1 MNPSIISRLWMVL
14 ITLLLHLNASVGHA
28 ASLALDVSQTLQ
40 DAVLLPEYLE
50 VLEDPG
56 KTLTLDE
63 VRSPAYAAR
72 FKGGNPATEDL
83 NYGYARAA
91 YWLRLHLRNTGTQ
104 PIERMLEIGNWGLEY
119 VDLYQPLP
127 DGSYQV
133 SKTGSMREF
142 SSRPHPNRNFVF
154 PLRLPPQFNGVLYVR
169 VQSVP
174 SIVVA
179 KLWEPQAFL
188 IYERNDYIA
197 QAAYYGLA
205 AGMILFNLLLF
216 IALRDRIYILYVL
229 FVSCMAITFIETSG
243 WGKQFFWHDLPFW
256 TSIGTNTC
264 YSLSLASALIF
275 ARRMLHTRQLL
286 PRTDKLM
293 LYGAYLLAFSVLM
306 FAIFRQYAAQVFEYI
321 YLLVV
326 LLILYVSVQ
335 CARLGQRSAYFF
347 LAAFLALMTG
357 SLLFS
362 LRVMGILPAHFFTT
376 NGLQMGA
383 ALEMVLL
390 ALALGDRFNQ
400 IRKQSVESKNEALQ
414 AKTQLVQSE
423 KMAALGLLIAG
434 VTHEINTPIG
444 AIKSSGSNITDALN
458 DALASLPSLFSA
470 LDAPT
475 MVLFLRLVSR
485 ANEPKTVLSSR
496 EARAVTTQTM
506 KQIEEAGIDNA
517 RRKAGIMVSL
527 NAQAVLAEFI
537 PLMLHPE
544 CDLIL
549 DTANNMAIIIN
560 STNNINTAVDRV
572 AKIVY
577 ALKSFSRVNEA
588 AELTEAS
595 LNDGLETVLT
605 IYQGQMKHG
614 IELVRQYDDIAPIKC
629 LPDELNQVWTNLI
642 HNALQAMNHQGT
654 LTIGVHRKENE
665 AIVSV
670 GDSGCGIPDEIR
682 SKIFDV
688 FFTTKAVG
696 VGSGLGLDIVKKII
710 DKHKGRIDVQSQVG
724 VGTTFTVYLPYT

>member
-1 MNPSIISRLWMVL
+1 MNPLKRSRFFGW
-14 ITLLLHLNASVGHA
+14 LLALLMQMGCVTGHA
-28 ASLALDVSQTLQ
+28 ASLALDASQMLQ
-40 DAVLLPEYLE
+40 DAVQLPEYFE
-50 VLEDPG
+50 VLEDPS
-56 KTLTLDE
+56 KALTLDE
-63 VRSPAYAAR
+63 VRSPAMAGR
-72 FKGGNPATEDL
+72 FKGGNPPTEDL
-83 NYGYARAA
+83 NYGYTRAA
-91 YWLRLHLRNTGTQ
+91 YWLRLHLRNTSTE
-104 PIERMLEIGNWGLEY
+104 PIERMLEVGNWGLES
-119 VDLYQPLP
+119 VNLYQPLA
-127 DGSYQV
+127 DGSYHTTQ
-133 SKTGSMREF
+133 TGSMLEF
-142 SSRPHPNRNFVF
+142 SSRPYPNRNFVF
-154 PLRLPPQFNGVLYVR
+154 PLRLPPQFNGVLYLR

-174 SIVVA
+174 VMVVA
-179 KLWEPQAFL
+179 KLWEPQAYFN
-188 IYERNDYIA
+188 YERNDYIA

-216 IALRDRIYILYVL
+216 VALRDRIYILYVL
-229 FVSCMAITFIETSG
+229 FVSCMVLTFLETSG
-243 WGKQFFWHDLPFW
+243 WGKQFFWQDVPFW
-256 TSIGTNTC
+256 TRIGTNTC
-264 YSLSLASALIF
+264 YSLSLAAALFF
-275 ARRMLHTRQLL
+275 ARRMLHTRQQM
-286 PRTDKLM
+286 PRTDRVM
-293 LYGAYLLAFSVLM
+293 LYAANLMVFSVPM
-306 FAIFRQYAAQVFEYI
+306 FVFFGQYAAQVFEYI
-321 YLLVV
+321 YLFLV
-326 LLILYVSVQ
+326 LFILYVSVQ

-347 LAAFLALMTG
+347 LAAFMALITG
-357 SLLFS
+357 GLLFS
-362 LRVMGILPAHFFTT
+362 LRVMGILPSHPLTT
-376 NGLQMGA
+376 MGFQIGA
-383 ALEMVLL
+383 AIEMVLL
-390 ALALGDRFNQ
+390 AFALGDRFKQ
-400 IRKQSVESKNEALQ
+400 IRTEGAVSKNEAML

-458 DALASLPSLFSA
+458 DALASLPALFNV
-470 LDAPT
+470 LDAQS
-475 MVLFLRLVSR
+475 MALFLRLISR

-496 EARAVTTQTM
+496 ESRAIITQAM
-506 KQIEEAGIDNA
+506 KQLEEAGIDNA

-537 PLMLHPE
+537 PLLLHPE

-577 ALKSFSRVNEA
+577 ALKSFSRVNQAAETTEA
-588 AELTEAS
+588 ALAE
-595 LNDGLETVLT
+595 GLETVLT

-614 IELVRQYDDIAPIKC
+614 IELVRHYEDIAPLQC

-654 LTIGVHRKENE
+654 LTVAVRRQGND

-688 FFTTKAVG
+688 FFTTKPVG